1 MASTGCSVRNASH
14 AGSWFAF
21 YFCCDCPSCD
31 FPKWNRYTD
40 DPRELHREL
49 TEWLGAAGSRHA
61 QSARAIISPHA
72 GYSYSGRVAAFA
84 FKQIIPETVSIIF
97 VLGPSHVMSLD
108 TCALSTCS
116 RYRTPIGDLQID
128 ERTNVELK
136 ETGAFSLMDLR
147 SEEAEHSIEMQLP
160 YIAKI
165 MEKQSTNSYSI
176 VPVLVGSLS
185 PSKQATYGKIFS
197 KYLSDPKIVFVVSS
211 DFCHWGSRFHFMPH
225 DSSTGLPIY
234 EQIAAMDKQGMDA
247 ISSLNPATFG
257 EYLKR
262 TQNTICGRNPISVI
276 LYAAEYFRQMNSHL
290 AEFVFL
296 KYAQSNQSRSL
307 HDSSVSYAAGALFIN
322 PQK

>member
-1 MASTGCSVRNASH
+1 MASTGCAIRNASH
-14 AGSWFAF
+14 AGSW
-21 YFCCDCPSCD
+21 
-31 FPKWNRYTD
+31 YTD
-40 DPRELHREL
+40 DPKELHREL
-49 TEWLGAAGSRHA
+49 TEWLGAADSHHA

-72 GYSYSGRVAAFA
+72 GYSYSGKIAAFA

-116 RYRTPIGDLQID
+116 RYRTPIA
-128 ERTNVELK
+128 NMELK

-165 MEKQSTNSYSI
+165 MEKQSRNSYSI

-185 PSKQATYGKIFS
+185 PSKQASYGKIFS
-197 KYLSDPKIVFVVSS
+197 KYLSDPKIVFVISS

-225 DSSTGLPIY
+225 DSNTNVPIY

-247 ISSLNPATFG
+247 ISSLSPTAFG

-276 LYAAEYFRQMNSHL
+276 LYAAEYFRQMNSYRG
-290 AEFVFL
+290 EFVFL

-307 HDSSVSYAAGALFIN
+307 NDSSVSYAAGALFIN
-322 PQK
+322 PRE

>member
-1 MASTGCSVRNASH
+1 MASIGYAVRNASH
-14 AGSWFAF
+14 AGSW
-21 YFCCDCPSCD
+21 
-31 FPKWNRYTD
+31 YTD
-40 DPRELHREL
+40 NPKELHREL
-49 TEWLGAAGSRHA
+49 TEWLGAADSRHTE
-61 QSARAIISPHA
+61 SARAIISPHA

-84 FKQIIPETVSIIF
+84 YKQIVPETVSIIF
-97 VLGPSHVMSLD
+97 ILGPSHVVSLD

-116 RYRTPIGDLQID
+116 HYCTPLGDLQID
-128 ERTNVELK
+128 QRTNMELK
-136 ETGAFSLMDLR
+136 ETGAFSSMDLR

-165 MEKQSTNSYSI
+165 MEKKSRNSYSI

-185 PSKQATYGKIFS
+185 PSKQASYGKIFS
-197 KYLSDPKIVFVVSS
+197 KYLSDPKIVFVISS
-211 DFCHWGSRFHFMPH
+211 DFCHWGSRFRFMPH
-225 DSSTGLPIY
+225 DSSTDVPIY

-247 ISSLNPATFG
+247 ISNLNPAAFG

-276 LYAAEYFRQMNSHL
+276 LYAVEYFRQMNSYL

-307 HDSSVSYAAGALFIN
+307 NDSSVSYAAGALFLN
-322 PQK
+322 PRK

>member
-1 MASTGCSVRNASH
+1 MASIGCAVRNASH
-14 AGSWFAF
+14 AGSW
-21 YFCCDCPSCD
+21 
-31 FPKWNRYTD
+31 YTN

-49 TEWLGAAGSRHA
+49 TEWLSAAGSRQA

-84 FKQIIPETVSIIF
+84 FKQIDPETVSIIF
-97 VLGPSHVMSLD
+97 ILGPSHVISLD
-108 TCALSTCS
+108 TCALSTCA
-116 RYRTPIGDLQID
+116 RYRTPIGDLHVDQK
-128 ERTNVELK
+128 TNKELK

-165 MEKQSTNSYSI
+165 MEKQSRNSYSI

-185 PSKQATYGKIFS
+185 PSKQANYGKIFS

-225 DSSTGLPIY
+225 DNSINIPIY
-234 EQIAAMDKQGMDA
+234 EQIAAMDKQQL
-247 ISSLNPATFG
+247 STRCLQ
-257 EYLKR
+257 EW
-262 TQNTICGRNPISVI
+262 TQFLVLIQLLS
-276 LYAAEYFRQMNSHL
+276 AAEYFRRMNSNL

-296 KYAQSNQSRSL
+296 KYAQSNQSRSVS
-307 HDSSVSYAAGALFIN
+307 DSSVSYAAGALYIN
-322 PQK
+322 PKE

>member
-1 MASTGCSVRNASH
+1 MASIGCAVRNASH
-14 AGSWFAF
+14 AGSW
-21 YFCCDCPSCD
+21 
-31 FPKWNRYTD
+31 YTN

-49 TEWLGAAGSRHA
+49 TEWLSAAGSRQA

-84 FKQIIPETVSIIF
+84 FKQIDPETVSIIF
-97 VLGPSHVMSLD
+97 ILGPSHVISLD
-108 TCALSTCS
+108 TCALSTCA
-116 RYRTPIGDLQID
+116 RYRTPIGDLHVDQK
-128 ERTNVELK
+128 TNKELK

-165 MEKQSTNSYSI
+165 MEKQSRNSYSI

-185 PSKQATYGKIFS
+185 PSKQANYGKIFS

-225 DSSTGLPIY
+225 DNSINIPIY

-247 ISSLNPATFG
+247 ISSLNPAAFG

-276 LYAAEYFRQMNSHL
+276 LYAAEYFRRMNSNL

-296 KYAQSNQSRSL
+296 KYAQSNQSRSVS
-307 HDSSVSYAAGALFIN
+307 DSSVSYAAGALYIN
-322 PQK
+322 PKE